1 MFLFEMQENI
11 FTTRYAVGNQFRAI
25 NGMTDGMSAI
35 QIVFMQLQD
44 AVKNNEVCFTLSEN
58 AVGYKYCQ
66 DRMYDLELLLCA
78 RVTLTDKLVKVTDDE
93 EKKVVLNALF
103 TGLPGKKGQC
113 LGRD

>member
-1 MFLFEMQENI
+1 M
-11 FTTRYAVGNQFRAI
+11 
-25 NGMTDGMSAI
+25 
-35 QIVFMQLQD
+35 
-44 AVKNNEVCFTLSEN
+44 KNNEVCFTLSEN

-103 TGLPGKKGQC
+103 TGLPGKKGNPSSHGFYPAPLDLELVWMIDFFELSYVVPLSILCCSVQK
-113 LGRD
+113 